1 MVKGS
6 IFTDYYRGC
15 ILSTSKSRYDIDL
28 STQSYPLFEGLLIN
42 KIKFN
47 VGGLSF
53 NYSPRP
59 QKFKANKERLAEM
72 IIGKGSSNISSVFI
86 PNITKSYIGYGD
98 INTTNDAVI
107 ILFDE
112 DKKIIELFIAR
123 GLKYD
128 KRNLYNEVIEGY
140 LNNELE
146 AIRQRSVNVFKN

>member
-6 IFTDYYRGC
+6 IFSDYYRGQ
-15 ILSTSKSRYDIDL
+15 LLTSAKNRFDIDR
-28 STQSYPLFEGLLIN
+28 STQSYPFFESLLLN

-59 QKFKANKERLAEM
+59 QTFKANKERLAEM
-72 IIGKGSSNISSVFI
+72 IIGKGSSSISSVFV
-86 PNITKSYIGYGD
+86 PNISKSYIGYGD
-98 INTTNDAVI
+98 INTTNDAII

-112 DKKIIELFIAR
+112 DRKTIEIFIAR

-128 KRNLYNEVIEGY
+128 IRNLYNEVVEGY
-140 LNNELE
+140 LDAEME
-146 AIRQRSVNVFKN
+146 AIRQRSIEVLKM

>member
-6 IFTDYYRGC
+6 VFTDYYKGC
-15 ILSTSKSRYDIDL
+15 LLSTSKSRFDIDM
-28 STQSYPLFEGLLIN
+28 STQSYPFFESLLIN

-59 QKFKANKERLAEM
+59 QKFKASNDRIAEM

-86 PNITKSYIGYGD
+86 PNIAKSYIGYGD
-98 INTTNDAVI
+98 INTTNDAII

-112 DKKIIELFIAR
+112 DRKTIEIYIAR

-128 KRNLYNEVIEGY
+128 KRNLYNEVVEGY
-140 LNNELE
+140 LDAEME
-146 AIRQRSVNVFKN
+146 AIKQSSVYVLKK